1 MIQRRK
7 EKEEEV
13 KSAEEVEGQN
23 IVKSIFEHDQDHGGV
38 TSIVMGIPG
47 SAKTAVCCSFAD
59 YIMDYYPKEKVWFRN
74 SMYSPVQFIKL
85 RNTHKVYIEK
95 CSNVRLFDRFTGKD
109 VTKKLGAVYF
119 TSFDDLYNKSLT
131 GGCNAVFFG
140 NSNIEGIPK
149 DMDMGTI
156 KWMQFMRYLLGKH
169 TWQHIL
175 IDEYSELA
183 GARPSGKM
191 WEIVEQHAHDI
202 KNARKSNMNIYSNTH
217 QTSDIDFRVMQSI
230 MVIVF
235 LYGAHPYRFS
245 RVNKYALDNLP
256 KPTHRTGTYG
266 WLSYGSKFGRVH
278 FPTVYKPV
286 KNVSYEARFVDE

>member
-7 EKEEEV
+7 EKEEV
-13 KSAEEVEGQN
+13 SRSVEEVEGRN

-74 SMYSPVQFIKL
+74 SMYSPVQFVKL
-85 RNTHKVYIEK
+85 RNPHQIYIEEG
-95 CSNVRLFDRFTGKD
+95 SGVRLFDRFKGNDITEEME
-109 VTKKLGAVYF
+109 VVYF
-119 TSFDDLYNKSLT
+119 NNFDDLYNKSLT
-131 GGCNAVFFG
+131 GSCNAVFFG
-140 NSNIEGIPK
+140 NSDMKGIPP
-149 DMDMGTI
+149 DVDMGTI
-156 KWMQFMRYLLGKH
+156 KWMGFIRYLLSKH
-169 TWQHIL
+169 LWQHVL

-183 GARPSGKM
+183 GARPSGVL
-191 WEIVEQHAHDI
+191 WNVIESHSHDV
-202 KNARKSNMNIYSNTH
+202 KNARKSNMNIYANTH
-217 QTSDIDFRVMQSI
+217 QTADIDFRIMQSI

-245 RVNKYALDNLP
+245 RVNKHALDNLP

-266 WLSYGSKFGRVH
+266 WLSHGSKFGRVH

-286 KNVSYEARFVDE
+286 KNVSFEARFTNE